1 MKTTNCIYNKLLKN
15 ITERPTAEARLNT
28 LYAIDSEHIEKVY
41 KLSFL
46 VTIETKLRSFQFKFN
61 HLIYYTNKTLFDRK
75 MISDPPLCTFCEK
88 DDETLDHLFIDCSL
102 IQPLW
107 KELERILSHEFSR
120 QEKIFGCFNDIND
133 KHFDVISHCSLLLR
147 YYIHICRLNKQ
158 PPNTNLLIKTII
170 YTSDLELLIAT
181 KKKKTDRHHQI
192 WSPFFDLIESDV
204 S

>member
-1 MKTTNCIYNKLLKN
+1 
-15 ITERPTAEARLNT
+15 
-28 LYAIDSEHIEKVY
+28 
-41 KLSFL
+41 
-46 VTIETKLRSFQFKFN
+46 
-61 HLIYYTNKTLFDRK
+61 

-158 PPNTNLLIKTII
+158 PPNTNLLIKRII

-204 S
+204 SWYIVLRTNHDMYSNNTYLRIGKSWKIQKVEKQKKGNMFTIMVHHTMR